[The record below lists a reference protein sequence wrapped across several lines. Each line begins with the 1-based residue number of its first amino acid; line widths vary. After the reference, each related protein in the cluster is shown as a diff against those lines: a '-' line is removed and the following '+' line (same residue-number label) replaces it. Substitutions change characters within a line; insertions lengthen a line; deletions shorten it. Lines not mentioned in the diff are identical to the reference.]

1 MSRKALLIS
10 STICAAF
17 CVCLFTLV
25 SLADTLKLKDGSTI
39 EGRVIQQGDRYWVKL
54 ADGSTKYIA
63 KDQVLTWTKSSAP
76 GAAAGSPG
84 ATIPPAAAGA
94 ATKASAAAPA
104 APG

>member
-63 KDQVLTWTKSSAP
+63 KDQVVTWTKSSAP
-76 GAAAGSPG
+76 GATGAPG
-84 ATIPPAAAGA
+84 AMTPPAVAGA
-94 ATKASAAAPA
+94 ATKAAAAAPA
-104 APG
+104 A